1 MLIPYLRACNVLRSL
16 VEELDLEKYFEI
28 YEISQSDLHDIAL
41 EEVGAKSEDLE
52 NLKSL
57 KRLLYRLHTIRKI
70 FVCSLL
76 ALDADGGKPD
86 FARWG
91 IAVDG
96 MQRLA
101 SITVGCT
108 EKLNNILGEEERKA
122 AARCYARFGLKFECS
137 RLCIVTIAQ
146 NTAHTRSRAHEG
158 SAPEV
163 ELLVSRHSRPSG

>member
-41 EEVGAKSEDLE
+41 EEVGPKSEDLE

-57 KRLLYRLHTIRKI
+57 KGSCIDYTLLGRSSCALSGLGRRRWEARLRK
-70 FVCSLL
+70 V
-76 ALDADGGKPD
+76 
-86 FARWG
+86 G

-122 AARCYARFGLKFECS
+122 AARCYARFGLKFECP
-137 RLCIVTIAQ
+137 RLCIATIVQ